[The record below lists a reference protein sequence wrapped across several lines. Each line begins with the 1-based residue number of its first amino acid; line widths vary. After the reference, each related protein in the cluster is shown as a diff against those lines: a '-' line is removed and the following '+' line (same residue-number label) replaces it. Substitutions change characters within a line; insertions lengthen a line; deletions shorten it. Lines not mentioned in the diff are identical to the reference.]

1 MRKLARLSFVAACV
15 AAAAVAALTQAQ
27 TAPAQRDEQK
37 VVVNAGEV
45 LFDVVV
51 RDKRGRVVKDLGAS
65 DFEVYEDGVAQQLSS
80 FRLVAR
86 GGERAAP
93 APHPPST
100 LNRRLTKTR
109 ASRPSQSSSTGSR
122 PTAVRARAPRR
133 SRTWTRCA
141 G

>member
-37 VVVNAGEV
+37 VVVNAGEG

-65 DFEVYEDGVAQQLSS
+65 DFEVYEDGVAQQLNS
-80 FRLVAR
+80 FRLVTR
-86 GGERAAP
+86 GGGAVSTPAPSAP
-93 APHPPST
+93 A
-100 LNRRLTKTR
+100 
-109 ASRPSQSSSTGSR
+109 QG
-122 PTAVRARAPRR
+122 APKGEP
-133 SRTWTRCA
+133 A
-141 G
+141 PAANPK